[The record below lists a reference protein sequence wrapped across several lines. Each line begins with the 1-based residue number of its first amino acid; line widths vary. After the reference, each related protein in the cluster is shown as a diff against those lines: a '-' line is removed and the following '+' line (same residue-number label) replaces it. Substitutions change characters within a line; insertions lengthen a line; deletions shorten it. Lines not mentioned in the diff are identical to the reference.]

1 MSQKGH
7 LFVTDK
13 EVDYSYA
20 RGWTE
25 WGYLSFSGVH
35 CMFYPTKIYKFH
47 FKADMQSSVGSVSHC
62 RYDRGECLL
71 HDNSHLIWN
80 VNKSESCEYIK
91 FKVSDGKMLDS
102 VWISDSENLALTF
115 TEKRKFLP
123 SLRCLEI
130 SSPLE
135 ISDQGIA
142 VTRLAEIMVGV
153 NGSGVPPPSLR
164 YKRNYSSIFNE
175 LSLDD
180 NWDEKQKTDY
190 HFENKQRRIVK
201 RDQPGVM
208 TSEFAAGQLQFVM
221 QKVKQLLNF
230 AFSHTFLFVCRNAQ
244 QISRILK
251 ATIIANP
258 TIAFREILNI
268 SYITARISGNLV
280 QIYPCQRLS
289 RDQYK
294 ILPMKPNECYED
306 IPIKI
311 YLMGKFLIAFLDP
324 KTNIVKTTSKPIR
337 CDFLNTIPI
346 ALGEKYRIYHS

>member
-1 MSQKGH
+1 
-7 LFVTDK
+7 
-13 EVDYSYA
+13 
-20 RGWTE
+20 
-25 WGYLSFSGVH
+25 
-35 CMFYPTKIYKFH
+35 
-47 FKADMQSSVGSVSHC
+47 
-62 RYDRGECLL
+62 
-71 HDNSHLIWN
+71 
-80 VNKSESCEYIK
+80 
-91 FKVSDGKMLDS
+91 
-102 VWISDSENLALTF
+102 
-115 TEKRKFLP
+115 
-123 SLRCLEI
+123 
-130 SSPLE
+130 
-135 ISDQGIA
+135 
-142 VTRLAEIMVGV
+142 
-153 NGSGVPPPSLR
+153 
-164 YKRNYSSIFNE
+164 
-175 LSLDD
+175 
-180 NWDEKQKTDY
+180 
-190 HFENKQRRIVK
+190 
-201 RDQPGVM
+201 
-208 TSEFAAGQLQFVM
+208 M

-306 IPIKI
+306 IQIKI

-346 ALGEKYRIYHS
+346 ALGDKYRIYHSKDGTLEPAEDIKPFHLPSLSNIT